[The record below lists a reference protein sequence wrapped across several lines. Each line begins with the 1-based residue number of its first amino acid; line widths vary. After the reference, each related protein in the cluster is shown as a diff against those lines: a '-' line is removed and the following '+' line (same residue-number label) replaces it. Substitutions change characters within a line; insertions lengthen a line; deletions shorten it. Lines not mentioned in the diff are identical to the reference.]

1 MRPDPLAHLRD
12 VPFFP
17 SWPFAVAHQ
26 DLVTVCVLLFG
37 VVAGIVLLVVA
48 VASIVWLSWFFYDL
62 DRFFF
67 PDVLPCNPGPLV
79 HDPVA
84 SKRAERLEV
93 AMRSMQRKA
102 ADLAS
107 ARTPPAPEPP
117 PANTPRLWLMP
128 FADLWYERC
137 VESDG
142 HRRHAVVTPQA
153 RALFD
158 AWVSATGTRA
168 SSTHHVDRE
177 LLYKDYEC
185 FAFEALDGFRD
196 YASTFLLSRDF
207 WPLLRERLGVRDTT
221 YGRDARWCNRNRT
234 VRLYSATV
242 PPKYD
247 STPSALRA
255 VGIEAMAET
264 QAAAHASVDADE
276 PAAPVARARKRL

>member
-1 MRPDPLAHLRD
+1 MRPDPLAHLHD

-26 DLVTVCVLLFG
+26 DLVTVCVLLLTFA
-37 VVAGIVLLVVA
+37 AGIALLLVA
-48 VASIVWLSWFFYDL
+48 VAVSLWWFRCFYNL

-67 PDVLPCNPGPLV
+67 PEIIPCNPSPLV
-79 HDPVA
+79 HDPA
-84 SKRAERLEV
+84 ALKRAERLEV

-177 LLYKDYEC
+177 LLYQDYRV
-185 FAFEALDGFRD
+185 FAFEATDGFRD
-196 YASTFLLSRDF
+196 YAATFLLRRDF

-234 VRLYSATV
+234 VPLYSATV

-247 STPSALRA
+247 SAPGTLRA
-255 VGIEAMAET
+255 VAVAAMAET
-264 QAAAHASVDADE
+264 QAAAPASVDADE

>member
-1 MRPDPLAHLRD
+1 MRPDPLAHLHD

-26 DLVTVCVLLFG
+26 DLVTVCVLLFAAA
-37 VVAGIVLLVVA
+37 VGIALLLVA
-48 VASIVWLSWFFYDL
+48 VVVTLWWFRCFYCL

-67 PDVLPCNPGPLV
+67 PDVLPGNPSPLIN
-79 HDPVA
+79 DPAA
-84 SKRAERLEV
+84 SIRAERIGV
-93 AMRSMQRKA
+93 ATRTTQRKA

-196 YASTFLLSRDF
+196 YASTFLLPRDF

-234 VRLYSATV
+234 VPLYSATV

-255 VGIEAMAET
+255 VAVEAMAET
-264 QAAAHASVDADE
+264 RAAAHASVDADE